1 MRARIE
7 PGALAGTVTPPAS
20 KSQTHRALIAAAL
33 GEGDSELH
41 NFCWSRDIR
50 ATADCLSALGAS
62 WEETEPGTI
71 RVRGLSERGRQD
83 LPLLDC
89 GESGSTLRF
98 LIPVALAAAG
108 GGLFRGQGRL
118 MERPLTP
125 YFDIFREK
133 GVMYA
138 LEKGAL
144 EVRGALRPGDYR
156 LPGNVSSQFI
166 TGLLLAL
173 PLLPGDS
180 RILLTA
186 PLESA
191 GYIHMTLETLADFGI
206 SVETVPEGWR
216 IPGNQTY
223 RPRELTLE
231 GDWSQAAFFLTA
243 AFLGHDVKATGLRD
257 DSSQGDRVM
266 GEFCRRLGQPGETAL
281 DLSDCPDLA
290 PALAAAAA
298 FRTGEITHLTGAAR
312 LRLKESDRLSSVTA
326 VLWALGAE
334 ITEHPDGLTLV
345 GKDILSGGVTV
356 GSWNDHRI
364 AMMAAIAATRCEN
377 PVTILG
383 GECVE
388 KSYPGFWR
396 DFEALGARL
405 ELIP

>member
-7 PGALAGTVTPPAS
+7 PGALAGNVTPPAS

-33 GEGDSELH
+33 GNGESALRS
-41 NFCWSRDIR
+41 FCWSRDIR

-62 WEETEPGTI
+62 WEETEPGTV
-71 RVRGLSERGRQD
+71 RVQGLSRRDRKE
-83 LPLLDC
+83 LPLLNC

-125 YFDIFREK
+125 YFDIFRAK
-133 GVMYA
+133 GIGYTP
-138 LEKGAL
+138 GQDTL
-144 EVRGALRPGDYR
+144 EVRGTLTPGDYH

-166 TGLLLAL
+166 TGLLMAL
-173 PLLPGDS
+173 PILPGDS
-180 RILLTA
+180 RILLTE

-191 GYIHMTLETLADFGI
+191 GYVDMTVEALAAFGVGI
-206 SVETVPEGWR
+206 ETVSDGWLV
-216 IPGNQTY
+216 PGNQTY
-223 RPRELTLE
+223 SPRDLTLE
-231 GDWSQAAFFLTA
+231 ADWSQAAFFLTA
-243 AFLGHDVKATGLRD
+243 AFLGHDVKVSGLKN

-266 GEFCRRLGQPGETAL
+266 ADFCCRMRTPGELAL

-298 FRTGEITHLTGAAR
+298 LRAGEITHLTGAAR
-312 LRLKESDRLSSVTA
+312 LRLKESDRLASVTA
-326 VLWALGAE
+326 VLSALGAE
-334 ITEHPDGLTLV
+334 ITEHPDGLTLA
-345 GKDILSGGVTV
+345 GKARLSGGVTV
-356 GSWNDHRI
+356 DSWNDHRI
-364 AMMAAIAATRCEN
+364 AMMAAVAATKCEN
-377 PVTILG
+377 PVIIDG
-383 GECVE
+383 GECVN

-396 DFEALGARL
+396 DFAALGAGM